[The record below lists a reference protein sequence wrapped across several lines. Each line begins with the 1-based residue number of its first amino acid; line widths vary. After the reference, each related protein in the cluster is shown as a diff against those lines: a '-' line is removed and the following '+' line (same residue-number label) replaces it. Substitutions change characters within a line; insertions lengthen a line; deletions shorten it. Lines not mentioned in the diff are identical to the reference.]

1 MPNRGCIW
9 EHIFLVETLNQT
21 MTNNLAGPWS
31 TKYSVL
37 EEQQIQRNQLLTT
50 IPILK
55 KEWKLS
61 FEFKANSF
69 KGLTQIFHM
78 TSGGKGAGSGAKYG
92 DRTPAI
98 WAHSSKGLLISS
110 AVGGKFSY
118 SKFFKPLPAPGEWV
132 KVEVGQEIVGSDVIY
147 SIYIGDKKVFSV
159 RNSRPSEFRNVKA
172 FSAST
177 WYSPLSGLIR
187 NLIIEN
193 RNEGELIFGL
203 FFSLSIHFNRS

>member
-1 MPNRGCIW
+1 
-9 EHIFLVETLNQT
+9 
-21 MTNNLAGPWS
+21 MTNDLAGPWS
-31 TKYSVL
+31 TEYSVV

-98 WAHSSKGLLISS
+98 WAHASKGLLISS

-147 SIYIGDKKVFSV
+147 SIYIGDKNVFSV